1 MLASCRK
8 SCDKP
13 RQHIKKQRHH
23 FADKGIYSQIYGL
36 LVVTY
41 ECESWAMLKAEH
53 GKIDVIDVVLEKALR
68 GSLDRKEIKPVNPKE
83 INLLYSLEELILN
96 LKLQNFGH
104 LLPRTDSLEKT
115 LMLGRIEGGRKRGWQ
130 RMRWLDD
137 ITDAME
143 MSLSKLWQLV
153 MDREVWHAAIHGMA
167 KG

>member
-83 INLLYSLEELILN
+83 INLLYSLEELILKFQY
-96 LKLQNFGH
+96 LSQ
-104 LLPRTDSLEKT
+104 
-115 LMLGRIEGGRKRGWQ
+115 LM
-130 RMRWLDD
+130 
-137 ITDAME
+137 
-143 MSLSKLWQLV
+143 
-153 MDREVWHAAIHGMA
+153 
-167 KG
+167 

>member
-53 GKIDVIDVVLEKALR
+53 GKIDVIDVVLEKTLR
-68 GSLDRKEIKPVNPKE
+68 CSLDRKEIKPVNPKE
-83 INLLYSLEELILN
+83 INLLYSLEELILKFQY
-96 LKLQNFGH
+96 LRQ
-104 LLPRTDSLEKT
+104 
-115 LMLGRIEGGRKRGWQ
+115 LM
-130 RMRWLDD
+130 
-137 ITDAME
+137 
-143 MSLSKLWQLV
+143 
-153 MDREVWHAAIHGMA
+153 
-167 KG
+167 